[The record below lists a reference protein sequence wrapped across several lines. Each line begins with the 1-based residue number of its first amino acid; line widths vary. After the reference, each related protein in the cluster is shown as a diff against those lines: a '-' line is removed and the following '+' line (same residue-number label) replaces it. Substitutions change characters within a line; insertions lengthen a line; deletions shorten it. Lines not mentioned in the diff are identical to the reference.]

1 MLEENLRTGLTF
13 DDVLLIPRESHV
25 LPRDV
30 DTSTML
36 TPTIKLNVPLL
47 SAAMDTVTDARLAIA
62 MAREGGLGIIHKNMT
77 IEEQAA
83 QVDKVKRSEHG
94 VIADPFYLSP
104 EHSDPGRGGADVPLP
119 ASAACPS
126 PVERSWWAS

>member
-1 MLEENLRTGLTF
+1 MLEENIRTGLTF
-13 DDVLLIPRESHV
+13 DDVLLVPRASSV

-77 IEEQAA
+77 IDEQGYSDNISKTSRCRQGRYAARRRRTLPSLLQATSRDFQRRFQICNTPA
-83 QVDKVKRSEHG
+83 QVSQS
-94 VIADPFYLSP
+94 I
-104 EHSDPGRGGADVPLP
+104 
-119 ASAACPS
+119 
-126 PVERSWWAS
+126 